1 MILCHTHRFL
11 FVRTLKVAGT
21 SVEMV
26 LSTLCDGRDIATAML
41 SFDER
46 TRQAMGG
53 FSGNYSDSPAAE
65 QLYARAVQT
74 ANAADLPR
82 LKPPPERYIP
92 HMGVEEVVA
101 FSGIDPSA
109 YRVVAVERDPYA
121 RLLSFLHMRRHGRD
135 YRASGAM
142 PERPGDLAE
151 TMDEAMAKGALW
163 QLRSRVLYGEHMPEL
178 LRYETLQ
185 SDLDRFAASLG
196 VTLPSLPHAKQGV
209 LASTIDP
216 RELLRRDQLD
226 WFNDYCAREFAEFG
240 YATV

>member
-1 MILCHTHRFL
+1 MILCHTHCFL

-26 LSTLCDGRDIATAML
+26 LSTLCSDIATAML

-46 TRQAMGG
+46 TRQTMGG
-53 FSGNYSDSPAAE
+53 FSGNYSDSRAAE
-65 QLYARAVQT
+65 QLYARAVL
-74 ANAADLPR
+74 AVSEAELPK

-92 HMGVEEVVA
+92 HMGVDEIVA
-101 FSGIDPSA
+101 FSGIDLSA

-121 RLLSFLHMRRHGRD
+121 RLISLLHMRRHGRD

-142 PERPGDLAE
+142 PDRPGDLAE

-163 QLRSRVLYGEHMPEL
+163 QLRSRVLYGERMPEL

-185 SDLDRFAASLG
+185 ADLDLFAASLG
-196 VTLPSLPHAKQGV
+196 VTLPPLPHAKQGV
-209 LASTIDP
+209 TASAIDP
-216 RELLRRDQLD
+216 RALLRRDQLD

-240 YATV
+240 YAAV